1 MKRMIIFALALLA
14 AGALWGQNDKFTNA
28 MLAVMQ
34 KSDEAQTSGELQ
46 EAANS
51 FARIAD
57 AEKDEWTP
65 LYYAALCNIRMSFMD
80 IDTDQKEK
88 AVSQAQAQIDAGL
101 KLRPEETELMVLQ
114 LLVYYGKMALDP
126 MSAMELLGKAN
137 ELTDNAISIAPG
149 NPRIYL
155 ERAEAV
161 YNMPAAFGGGPKAA
175 EPLLLEALEKFD
187 TFVPDGPLAPNWGRD
202 RCEML
207 LNQIDDEQ

>member
-1 MKRMIIFALALLA
+1 
-14 AGALWGQNDKFTNA
+14 
-28 MLAVMQ
+28 
-34 KSDEAQTSGELQ
+34 
-46 EAANS
+46 
-51 FARIAD
+51 
-57 AEKDEWTP
+57 
-65 LYYAALCNIRMSFMD
+65 
-80 IDTDQKEK
+80 
-88 AVSQAQAQIDAGL
+88 
-101 KLRPEETELMVLQ
+101 
-114 LLVYYGKMALDP
+114 
-126 MSAMELLGKAN
+126 
-137 ELTDNAISIAPG
+137 APG